1 MGPNIVEPFH
11 FRVRQL
17 RFLSGSHIAMEF
29 QIHLALLDRSATRSQ
44 NLGVDC
50 MDQDWDT
57 HAPQHW
63 HFLFGWS
70 IIIFIR
76 ILPHY
81 ITLHH
86 ITSYYIILPCWWKR
100 MIRKSAAICQ
110 PRRQHLQGFRVQE
123 HHWELDD
130 LVPELPP
137 VTKTA
142 NWANW
147 ANGLN

>member
-63 HFLFGWS
+63 LFLFGWS

-81 ITLHH
+81 IRLHHTTSYYIILHH
-86 ITSYYIILPCWWKR
+86 ITSYYIILDQITSYY
-100 MIRKSAAICQ
+100 IR
-110 PRRQHLQGFRVQE
+110 L
-123 HHWELDD
+123 HHITSYYIILHH
-130 LVPELPP
+130 
-137 VTKTA
+137 TTSY
-142 NWANW
+142 
-147 ANGLN
+147 

>member
-17 RFLSGSHIAMEF
+17 RFLSGPHIAMEF

-86 ITSYYIILPCWWKR
+86 ITSYYIILHHITMLVETDDPEISSHLSAR
-100 MIRKSAAICQ
+100 EAAPPRFQSSRTPLGIR
-110 PRRQHLQGFRVQE
+110 
-123 HHWELDD
+123 
-130 LVPELPP
+130 
-137 VTKTA
+137 
-142 NWANW
+142 
-147 ANGLN
+147 